1 MPDTFTG
8 DCILEDNKRLRAEV
22 LRCLAFINTIP
33 DNQKRLPED
42 SERAAWTRELWA
54 IKREIHA

>member
-8 DCILEDNKRLRAEV
+8 DCILEDNAELRRDL
-22 LRCLAFINTIP
+22 LRCLKFIKTIP
-33 DNQKRLPED
+33 DNQKRAEGD
-42 SERAAWTRELWA
+42 SERAAWTRELRA

>member
-22 LRCLAFINTIP
+22 LRCLKFIATIP
-33 DNQKRLPED
+33 DEQHRGYDQRIGGAWQK
-42 SERAAWTRELWA
+42 ELWA
-54 IKREIHA
+54 IKREVKA

>member
-22 LRCLAFINTIP
+22 SRCLKFIRTIP
-33 DNQKRLPED
+33 DTQKRADGD